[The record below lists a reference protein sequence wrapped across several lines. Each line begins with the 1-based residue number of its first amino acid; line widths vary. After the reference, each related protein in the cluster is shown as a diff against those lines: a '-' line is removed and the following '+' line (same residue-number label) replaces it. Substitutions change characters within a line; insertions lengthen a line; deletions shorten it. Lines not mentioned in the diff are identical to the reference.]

1 MIVSFNVLLNIN
13 ISALLF
19 SLSIYKSQT
28 VKGIVHQC
36 CFIEANLFLASLL
49 IDCVIFAYRFWYL
62 LNYST
67 PVFCCFFFCLFVVFL
82 NAAPFLLKDYM
93 FSSRMR

>member
-67 PVFCCFFFCLFVVFL
+67 PVFCCFLFVCLSF
-82 NAAPFLLKDYM
+82 F
-93 FSSRMR
+93 